1 MNKSGSKKN
10 IIVAFINNVERIM
23 VYFLFCLEIER
34 LIEGKTSQFFFILRK
49 DCFNSTWSLKE
60 HCWNS
65 ELFFFK
71 KENF

>member
-34 LIEGKTSQFFFILRK
+34 LIEGKTSQFFYLEKR
-49 DCFNSTWSLKE
+49 
-60 HCWNS
+60 
-65 ELFFFK
+65 LF
-71 KENF
+71 